1 MKDIF
6 ATRAGNRL
14 ILLATWASALLVGP
28 LWPAC
33 GGAGVA
39 DPWKGTA
46 RYKFEYRV
54 DFAAV
59 SAPATT
65 DFRIWVPYPK
75 DTKYQRVLAA
85 AIDFP
90 WPHSI
95 ETDRLG
101 NRMVYA
107 QGKGV
112 PNADLVMRFEIERDP
127 SDGIPA
133 DEALSDSPSDPD
145 LFLGPA
151 RLVPLGGVIG
161 KLAARQARGAST
173 DGEKIR
179 AFYDYV
185 VKTMRYSKSGSGS
198 GRGDAIWACDHKR
211 GNCTDFHSLLI
222 GMARSQEIPARF
234 IIGFPIPQDAGSGPI
249 AGYHCWAELFERGRG
264 WLPVD
269 ASEAA
274 RSGRPEAYFGR
285 IPNDRIEFTTGR
297 DLSLAPPQSG
307 PPLNYFIYP
316 YAEADGA
323 ALPQEKLKATFRF
336 ERIADPGERPA
347 AGGPIDPGTGKFA
360 RSGRD

>member
-1 MKDIF
+1 M
-6 ATRAGNRL
+6 TRAKKRL
-14 ILLATWASALLVGP
+14 TVIAAAASVLAVGL
-28 LWPAC
+28 LWPA
-33 GGAGVA
+33 GADAGVA
-39 DPWKGTA
+39 DPWKEAA
-46 RYKFEYRV
+46 RYEFEYRV
-54 DFAAV
+54 SFAAV
-59 SAPATT
+59 SAPARG

-75 DTKYQRVLAA
+75 DTRYQRVLFA
-85 AIDFP
+85 AIDFS

-107 QGKGV
+107 QGKGI
-112 PNADLVMRFEIERDP
+112 PKGDLVMRFEIERDP
-127 SDGIPA
+127 STGISV
-133 DEALSDSPSDPD
+133 DEALSDTPSDPD
-145 LFLGPA
+145 LFLRPA
-151 RLVPLGGVIG
+151 RLIPLGGAIG
-161 KLAARQARGAST
+161 ELAAKQAQKGST

-185 VKTMRYSKSGSGS
+185 VKTMRYSKSGSGW

-222 GMARSQEIPARF
+222 GMARSQKIPARF
-234 IIGFPIPQDAGSGPI
+234 TIGFPIPQNADSGPI

-274 RSGRPEAYFGR
+274 RSGKPDEYFGR

-297 DLSLAPPQSG
+297 DLVLAPPQAG

-323 ALPQEKLKATFRF
+323 PLPQEKLKATFRF
-336 ERIADPGERPA
+336 ERIA
-347 AGGPIDPGTGKFA
+347 GGRNGNL
-360 RSGRD
+360 